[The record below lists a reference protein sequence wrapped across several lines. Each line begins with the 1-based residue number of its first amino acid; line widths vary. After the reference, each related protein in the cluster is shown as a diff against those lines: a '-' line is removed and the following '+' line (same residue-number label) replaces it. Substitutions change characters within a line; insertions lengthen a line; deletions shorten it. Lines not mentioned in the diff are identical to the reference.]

1 MEEIGAL
8 DFRARK
14 VRTVDSGRSGT
25 VGDGSGDGDVS
36 QDVVTGDAVLRYR

>member
-25 VGDGSGDGDVS
+25 SG
-36 QDVVTGDAVLRYR
+36 TGAEMVMSARMS